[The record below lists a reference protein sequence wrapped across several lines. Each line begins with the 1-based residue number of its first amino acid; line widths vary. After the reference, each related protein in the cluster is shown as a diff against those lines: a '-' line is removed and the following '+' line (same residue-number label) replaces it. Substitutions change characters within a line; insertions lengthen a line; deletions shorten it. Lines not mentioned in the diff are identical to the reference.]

1 MKEVDKI
8 IRAWR
13 DEDYRLSLSNEDL
26 SGLPGNPVGIV
37 ELSGDALESAAGGAI
52 ISRTILCDS
61 PLCVPSLRVGCPKR

>member
-26 SGLPGNPVGIV
+26 SGLPENPVGIV
-37 ELSGDALESAAGGAI
+37 ELSDDALNSAAGGAI
-52 ISRTILCDS
+52 ISGIICQS
-61 PLCVPSLRVGCPKR
+61 PLCIPSLVAGCFTK

>member
-1 MKEVDKI
+1 MTEVDKI

-26 SGLPGNPVGIV
+26 SGLPENPVGIV
-37 ELSGDALESAAGGAI
+37 ELSDDALTSAAGGAI

-61 PLCVPSLRVGCPKR
+61 PLCVPSFVAGCLTR